1 MANLKLFVKNFI
13 TLFKSKFYSRFLK
26 ENFAKIKSMYNAA
39 AQNLFSCKIW
49 QKKMK
54 IQTKQNRSNEN
65 NSQSQSIIF

>member
-39 AQNLFSCKIW
+39 A
-49 QKKMK
+49 
-54 IQTKQNRSNEN
+54 
-65 NSQSQSIIF
+65 